1 MAIEMFKDLHVV
13 GQPEALDRLPH
24 VLPQRLQAPWERDA
38 SAEAEAVRLKLGMAV
53 LVFRRAADRIL
64 PAAGLTLLRDADG
77 WSVPNIVPL
86 GGGSLDHRT
95 YNALLDEFA
104 TAFIRPAAEPLGL
117 RVLTT
122 EGETNAAQ
130 LLGGEVAGLLDRF
143 SGAANKAT
151 GTAHPRDFDRWAA
164 FVVAAHRASLRV
176 GADLLEQI
184 LVEELGWPGDRA
196 SDLVIQYEQGRGLL
210 KFYDGVRDDG

>member
-1 MAIEMFKDLHVV
+1 MGIEIFKDLHVA
-13 GQPEALDRLPH
+13 GQPEALDSLLNILPLRL
-24 VLPQRLQAPWERDA
+24 RAPWERDV
-38 SAEAEAVRLKLGMAV
+38 SAEAEATRLKLGMAV
-53 LVFRRAADRIL
+53 MAFRRAADRSL

-86 GGGSLDHRT
+86 DGGSLDHRT

-104 TAFIRPAAEPLGL
+104 TAFVLPAAEPLGL
-117 RVLTT
+117 RVLIT
-122 EGETNAAQ
+122 EGETNAVR
-130 LLGGEVAGLLDRF
+130 LLGSEIADLLDRF

-151 GTAHPRDFDRWAA
+151 GTAHPRDFGRWAA

-176 GADLLEQI
+176 GADLLERI
-184 LVEELGWPGDRA
+184 LVEEQGWPSDRA

-210 KFYDGVRDDG
+210 QFYDEVRDEG

>member
-1 MAIEMFKDLHVV
+1 MAIEIFKDLHVV
-13 GQPEALDRLPH
+13 GQQEALDGLPH
-24 VLPQRLQAPWERDA
+24 TLSPMLRSPWERDA
-38 SAEAEAVRLKLGMAV
+38 GAETEAIRLKLGIAV
-53 LVFRRAADRIL
+53 LAFRRTADGGL

-95 YNALLDEFA
+95 YNDLLDEFA

-122 EGETNAAQ
+122 EGETNAVL
-130 LLGGEVAGLLDRF
+130 LLGGEIAVLLDRF

-151 GTAHPRDFDRWAA
+151 GTAHPKDFERWAA

-176 GADLLEQI
+176 GADLLERI
-184 LVEELGWPGDRA
+184 LVEEQGWPGGRA
-196 SDLVIQYEQGRGLL
+196 SDLVIQYQQGRGLL
-210 KFYDGVRDDG
+210 AFYDGVRDDE